1 MSSDHA
7 RLERPSL
14 SPGPILACGSATSL
28 RYRIPET
35 LAAAHL
41 SAAAV
46 EGLVSPMCYWQITLA
61 ALDPSGPCNGLELN
75 LLLDTAWVRGAI
87 APRPHVTT
95 FGIPCG
101 P

>member
-1 MSSDHA
+1 
-7 RLERPSL
+7 
-14 SPGPILACGSATSL
+14 
-28 RYRIPET
+28 
-35 LAAAHL
+35 
-41 SAAAV
+41 
-46 EGLVSPMCYWQITLA
+46 MCYWQITLA